1 MLTCALARWSARQRI
16 PDGSTP
22 AGVRY
27 ASRHGVDLHA
37 YALWVDL
44 GAHPP
49 ETPVPSAVAS
59 VVVPEHSTLIHADD
73 AALLHAARTL
83 GITAH

>member
-1 MLTCALARWSARQRI
+1 M
-16 PDGSTP
+16 
-22 AGVRY
+22 
-27 ASRHGVDLHA
+27 DLHA

-49 ETPVPSAVAS
+49 GTPVPSAVSS
-59 VVVPEHSTLIHADD
+59 VVVPEHSTPIRADD